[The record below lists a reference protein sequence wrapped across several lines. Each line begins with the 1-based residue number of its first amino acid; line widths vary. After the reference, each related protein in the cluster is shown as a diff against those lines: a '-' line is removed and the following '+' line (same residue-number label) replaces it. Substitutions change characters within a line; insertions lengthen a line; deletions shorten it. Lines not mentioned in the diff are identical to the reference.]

1 MNHFESENFVSLRS
15 KQNTEIQFKK
25 FEKLFYLDFTRG
37 RGDWP
42 VDFIWEWQRIKQD
55 KMGKAEKGKADSLFM
70 FMDYNAQRFER
81 KLKH

>member
-1 MNHFESENFVSLRS
+1 MGIVSLRS

-42 VDFIWEWQRIKQD
+42 IDFI
-55 KMGKAEKGKADSLFM
+55 
-70 FMDYNAQRFER
+70 
-81 KLKH
+81 